1 MTLEQSLL
9 ANIPIEAF
17 SFQNGTKE
25 EFLTS
30 IAMTNNQTTLDSVE
44 EVVLDFLDFAKVNTL
59 GELQERYARLDA
71 IADLIHDYVDR
82 DDVTLDSLCNSKQKK
97 VKRVHA
103 DGSTEWVCVKKN
115 KRPHRKGKKR
125 GAMSSAQK
133 KKISMALQKRVKRD
147 IK

>member
-1 MTLEQSLL
+1 MTLTQSLL

-17 SFQNGTKE
+17 SFEGGTKE
-25 EFLTS
+25 EFLIS
-30 IAMTNNQTTLDSVE
+30 IAMTDNQSTLDSVE
-44 EVVLDFLDFAKVNTL
+44 NVVLDFLEFAKVNTL
-59 GELQERYARLDA
+59 GELQDEHIRLDD
-71 IADLIHDYVDR
+71 ISDLIHDYVTR
-82 DDVTLDSLCNSKQKK
+82 DGVTLDSLCNSKQKK

-103 DGSTEWVCVKKN
+103 DGSTEWVCIKKI

-133 KKISMALQKRVKRD
+133 KKISMALTKRAKRD